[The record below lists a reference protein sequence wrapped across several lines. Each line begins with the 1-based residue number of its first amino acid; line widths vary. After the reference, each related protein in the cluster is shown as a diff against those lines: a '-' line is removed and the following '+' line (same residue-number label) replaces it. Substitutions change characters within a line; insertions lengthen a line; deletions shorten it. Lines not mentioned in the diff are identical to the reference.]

1 MVYLVLIFT
10 FICLLNFIMSDFS
23 YILYNGRFLADVRVH
38 WLASPHNNLVPQ
50 WLVYCQ
56 FLAELYVLLFGS
68 VYNVQHQSS
77 YIFEYGQ
84 ARLTGKYLN
93 CPDDVVYLIAGNRE
107 AENAKYLFDN
117 LPFMGSK
124 DFVKKVQRSNDLQAE
139 MEAKIF
145 ACQMTSPTIYV
156 NVDVLAHI
164 FSSTDASTASMLEG
178 LLNKEVHDPFFFA
191 LYKKILPDNKYDD

>member
-1 MVYLVLIFT
+1 MFDHLILDNLLSAMVMVI
-10 FICLLNFIMSDFS
+10 
-23 YILYNGRFLADVRVH
+23 
-38 WLASPHNNLVPQ
+38 
-50 WLVYCQ
+50 
-56 FLAELYVLLFGS
+56 
-68 VYNVQHQSS
+68 YNVQHQSS
-77 YIFEYGQ
+77 YIFEYGE
-84 ARLTGKYLN
+84 ARSISCWFSCSFTCSNSKHT
-93 CPDDVVYLIAGNRE
+93 AGNGE

-124 DFVKKVQRSNDLQAE
+124 DFVKKVQRSNDLLAE

-178 LLNKEVHDPFFFA
+178 LLNKEIPQKLRASTHTH
-191 LYKKILPDNKYDD
+191 IRTWTWGEN

>member
-1 MVYLVLIFT
+1 MISTVASNLSNGSSNSSIQDVCRPKMEVGLDLSLCKCGIKSS
-10 FICLLNFIMSDFS
+10 CLFM
-23 YILYNGRFLADVRVH
+23 YGVR
-38 WLASPHNNLVPQ
+38 
-50 WLVYCQ
+50 
-56 FLAELYVLLFGS
+56 
-68 VYNVQHQSS
+68 
-77 YIFEYGQ
+77 
-84 ARLTGKYLN
+84 
-93 CPDDVVYLIAGNRE
+93 NRK

-124 DFVKKVQRSNDLQAE
+124 DFVKKVQRSNDLLAE

-178 LLNKEVHDPFFFA
+178 LLNKEIPQKLRASTHTHMCANCRAWTRDNMLVVDGHCQHLNKENAVFVTSSVTVHGT
-191 LYKKILPDNKYDD
+191 KKFEDEKRY

>member
-1 MVYLVLIFT
+1 MISTVASNLSNGSSNSSIQDVCRPKTEVGLDLSLCKCGIKSS
-10 FICLLNFIMSDFS
+10 CLFM
-23 YILYNGRFLADVRVH
+23 
-38 WLASPHNNLVPQ
+38 
-50 WLVYCQ
+50 
-56 FLAELYVLLFGS
+56 
-68 VYNVQHQSS
+68 
-77 YIFEYGQ
+77 YGV
-84 ARLTGKYLN
+84 RLTGKYLN

-107 AENAKYLFDN
+107 AETAKYLFDN

-124 DFVKKVQRSNDLQAE
+124 DFVKKVQRSNDLLAE

-178 LLNKEVHDPFFFA
+178 LLNKEKCSDASCH
-191 LYKKILPDNKYDD
+191 K

>member
-1 MVYLVLIFT
+1 M
-10 FICLLNFIMSDFS
+10 
-23 YILYNGRFLADVRVH
+23 
-38 WLASPHNNLVPQ
+38 
-50 WLVYCQ
+50 
-56 FLAELYVLLFGS
+56 
-68 VYNVQHQSS
+68 QHQSS

-84 ARLTGKYLN
+84 ASSGAHTFLNIADFHVHFLASVEDASCTGREQKSVSSFLYSCLKSLQRQLKFIN
-93 CPDDVVYLIAGNRE
+93 PRWNRE

-117 LPFMGSK
+117 LPFTGSK
-124 DFVKKVQRSNDLQAE
+124 DFVKKVQRSNDLLAE